1 MAETVRAATGE
12 AVAEPGRVREGLRAY
27 GLIAAMWVRSTM
39 AYRASFALTTFTN
52 FAVTGLDFVA
62 ILLMFSRVDA
72 LGGFSL
78 AEIAFLYGLSSL
90 AFGLADMLIGSIER
104 LGRRVRDGTLD
115 TLLVRPAPVLA
126 QVAAD
131 RFALRRLGRVTQGLL
146 VLGFALSSL
155 DIDWTPLKLL
165 LMPGMVLS
173 GGAIFCAVFI
183 AGAAFQFVAQDASEV
198 SERVHVRRGDAV
210 AVPAGGVRAGTGA
223 RGDLRAAAGLRQ
235 LAARVLCAGAAVSA
249 GPARV
254 GGVHVAAG
262 GGGLLCAGRAGVA
275 GGASFVPE
283 YRELTELDGVE
294 RGFIELD
301 GVEKVFDVRKKTGF
315 MKRERRQVRA
325 VDSIS
330 FRVERGEMV
339 GYIGPNGAGKSTTIK
354 MLTGILTPSAGR
366 LRVAGID
373 PSRERT
379 RLAHRIG
386 VVFGQRTTLWWDL
399 PLVDS
404 YRLMHRMYRIPD
416 ARYRHNLDRLVE
428 LLALDDLLDVPVRQL
443 SLGQRMRGDIAAA
456 LLHDP
461 EVLYLDEPTIGLDVV
476 SKSKVREFLREMN
489 AERGTTV
496 LLTTHDLQDI
506 EQLCKRVMVID
517 HGRLMYDGPLAGL
530 HEAGESERT
539 LVVDLERELPPI
551 DAPAP
556 ARVVRVEG
564 PRQWLAFPAAESAAP
579 LVARIAAEYPLVDLS
594 VREPDIEAVIAKMLH
609 SMGDTPKPP
618 PERASA

>member
-1 MAETVRAATGE
+1 MTGSE
-12 AVAEPGRVREGLRAY
+12 SGSSREG
-27 GLIAAMWVRSTM
+27 
-39 AYRASFALTTFTN
+39 
-52 FAVTGLDFVA
+52 
-62 ILLMFSRVDA
+62 
-72 LGGFSL
+72 
-78 AEIAFLYGLSSL
+78 
-90 AFGLADMLIGSIER
+90 GSE
-104 LGRRVRDGTLD
+104 G
-115 TLLVRPAPVLA
+115 
-126 QVAAD
+126 
-131 RFALRRLGRVTQGLL
+131 
-146 VLGFALSSL
+146 
-155 DIDWTPLKLL
+155 
-165 LMPGMVLS
+165 
-173 GGAIFCAVFI
+173 
-183 AGAAFQFVAQDASEV
+183 
-198 SERVHVRRGDAV
+198 
-210 AVPAGGVRAGTGA
+210 
-223 RGDLRAAAGLRQ
+223 
-235 LAARVLCAGAAVSA
+235 
-249 GPARV
+249 
-254 GGVHVAAG
+254 
-262 GGGLLCAGRAGVA
+262 
-275 GGASFVPE
+275 
-283 YRELTELDGVE
+283 
-294 RGFIELD
+294 GFIELD
-301 GVEKVFDVRKKTGF
+301 GVEKVFEVRKKTGF

-399 PLVDS
+399 PLLDS

-416 ARYRHNLDRLVE
+416 ARYRENLGRLVE
-428 LLALDDLLDVPVRQL
+428 LLDLGDLLDVPVRQL
-443 SLGQRMRGDIAAA
+443 SLGQRMRGDIVAA

-461 EVLYLDEPTIGLDVV
+461 EVLYLDEPTIGLDVI
-476 SKSKVREFLREMN
+476 SKSKVREFLRELN
-489 AERGTTV
+489 TERGTTV

-530 HEAGESERT
+530 HEVGESERT

-564 PRQWLAFPAAESAAP
+564 PRQWLAFPAGESAAP

-594 VREPDIEAVIAKMLH
+594 VREPDIEAVIATMY
-609 SMGDTPKPP
+609 GEQA
-618 PERASA
+618 ERAIS